1 MSTDQERF
9 EESLDIAT
17 AGRGAGTLRQLA
29 YPVYVTF
36 LVGLT
41 YGFAFTRFV
50 FIASD
55 PAWVSTHLLT
65 PAAAGVCA
73 LLVAMAAGFVAR
85 TSRQRGAVV
94 PPAAWTDQVL
104 LSSIDRAVAVRPW
117 WHLTLGAASTVGGL
131 LGTLL
136 GSSLWASTVTGPLA
150 LPLAALVGALIGAL
164 LAYVALC
171 GQAGS
176 PRPVTPASALR
187 LLRIEDLRAQAA
199 TGDHLVGALLAG
211 DVRAAQLEVAPVTR
225 GAAGALRAGRP
236 AATLVRRDV
245 LGLRRDRFTLAR
257 AVLLTLLGCAAIAWA
272 VLEVGAPP
280 ILAALGLVFAHFGAG
295 AAAEGLRMSA
305 DHSGSP
311 TLYGLSPARS
321 ALAHSVVPGALT
333 ASVWIVGAAA
343 VLLAVGA
350 DFRSGAMTLAAD
362 RGAGHADDRRDDLA
376 GDLPAAGPRRRPHAG
391 IGAVDARAADAH
403 PRGRGLSRGHP
414 GAGSRTRRRCER
426 PAAAGRGLRGR
437 RRLGGAA
444 PAKRV
449 GAQRGLI
456 D

>member
-1 MSTDQERF
+1 M
-9 EESLDIAT
+9 
-17 AGRGAGTLRQLA
+17 
-29 YPVYVTF
+29 YVTF

-350 DFRSGAMTLAAD
+350 DFRSGAMTLAAV
-362 RGAGHADDRRDDLA
+362 GALVTLTTGATTWLA
-376 GDLPAAGPRRRPHAG
+376 TFRPPALDAVLMPGSGPSMLVLRMLTPAAVAFLVG
-391 IGAVDARAADAH
+391 ILA
-403 PRGRGLSRGHP
+403 
-414 GAGSRTRRRCER
+414 
-426 PAAAGRGLRGR
+426 PAAAHAGAASDLL
-437 RRLGGAA
+437 RLGAA
-444 PAKRV
+444 FAVAAAWAVLRLRN
-449 GAQRGLI
+449 ALARNEA
-456 D
+456 